1 MAGGRQAS
9 QLEVRTLLTAAIA
22 RPAGNA
28 VHVNTLFTLD
38 LRTAALLAGVA
49 GSIVAVLVLLVGRT
63 LPPRLVPMHGLL
75 SLGMGSYG
83 LAFVLIAFNHRLL
96 DWVSPV
102 VANGLLVLSF
112 VLIGVVLRRLLGL
125 PVRWVLFAG
134 LGVVLVCMAQ
144 NALLLQH
151 EALLNRRL
159 AIGSLCQLAVT
170 AVIVALPWQVRR
182 EARGLGLWLV
192 VAAFATFGLLVLQ
205 RFWMQAFGAQMLD
218 IFDRPAV
225 QSLSYMAT
233 VLLPL
238 VAGVGFVQTYSQ
250 WAQDEFRRL
259 ADTDPLTSALN
270 RRGVEERAQDLLGN
284 ARRLHRPVTLLLLD
298 LDALKAIN
306 DTVGHAAGDMALTV
320 LAKELRGM
328 LRGRDLLGRIG
339 GDEFVV
345 VLDGT
350 DLHEAQRFVGELKRR
365 LSRRGTFGDYPVS
378 VSVGA
383 AVFLHADDDFTT
395 LLKRA
400 DGAMYAVKHGVSD
413 VPDAEQ
419 ELPA

>member
-1 MAGGRQAS
+1 
-9 QLEVRTLLTAAIA
+9 V
-22 RPAGNA
+22 NA
-28 VHVNTLFTLD
+28 LFTLD

-49 GSIVAVLVLLVGRT
+49 GSIVALMVLLVGRT
-63 LPPRLVPMHGLL
+63 LPPRLVPLHGLL

-83 LAFVLIAFNHRLL
+83 LAFVMIAFNERLL
-96 DWVSPV
+96 DWVTPV
-102 VANGLLVLSF
+102 IANGLLVLSF
-112 VLIGVVLRRLLGL
+112 VLVGVVLRRLLGL
-125 PVRWVLFAG
+125 PVRWVLAAG
-134 LGVVLVCMAQ
+134 LGVVVVCMAQ

-170 AVIVALPWQVRR
+170 AVIVALPWQVQRD
-182 EARGLGLWLV
+182 ARGLGLWLV

-205 RFWMQAFGAQMLD
+205 RFWSQAFGAQMLD

-233 VLLPL
+233 VLLPV
-238 VAGVGFVQTYSQ
+238 VAGMGFVQTYSQ

-259 ADTDPLTSALN
+259 ADTDPLTSSLN
-270 RRGVEERAQDLLGN
+270 RRGVEERAQHLLTM
-284 ARRLHRPVTLLLLD
+284 ARRTRRPLTLLLLD

-306 DTVGHAAGDMALTV
+306 DSIGHAAGDMALTV

-328 LRGRDLLGRIG
+328 LRSRDLLGRIG

-345 VLDGT
+345 LLDGT
-350 DLHEAQRFVGELKRR
+350 DLHEAQRFITELKRR
-365 LSRRGTFGDYPVS
+365 LSKRGRFGDYPVS

-383 AVFLHADDDFTT
+383 AVFVHGDDDFTT

-400 DGAMYAVKHGVSD
+400 DGAMYAAKHGPADESD
-413 VPDAEQ
+413 SGDDADIDSEAPPQ
-419 ELPA
+419 PAF